1 MCFWGMIPPV
11 PPTARERCQLETR
24 VRCTPTSFET
34 FEGPPNS
41 VMMRFAGS
49 MTTNVAKFATQ
60 SSDGVAKTE
69 TDSLPAERYT
79 GSMLGDWVRDALQ
92 HANMSGAEL
101 ARRLTDA
108 LGRSIDRAAV
118 SKMQITRA
126 TEKTKPRAI
135 AADEMIAISE
145 ITGFPLP
152 KEAAPAPPRQIIAT
166 DTRVIDIPV
175 VGIVEAGAFR
185 QAEDIYQDDPVMIQ
199 APADPDF
206 PHARITAWD
215 VAGDS
220 MNALKPRPI
229 FPGDRVIGIN
239 FEDLDNRVPLRDGMV
254 VVVEQVRDG
263 GHIREWSVK
272 QIELYDDRI
281 EFHPRSTS
289 AKHKPIVVKRDLWAD
304 DGREVSILAL
314 VRRVTNEFK
323 W

>member
-1 MCFWGMIPPV
+1 MTNW
-11 PPTARERCQLETR
+11 REKLEQEIR
-24 VRCTPTSFET
+24 RQGREMKELSVSAGLGET
-34 FEGPPNS
+34 
-41 VMMRFAGS
+41 
-49 MTTNVAKFATQ
+49 
-60 SSDGVAKTE
+60 
-69 TDSLPAERYT
+69 Y
-79 GSMLGDWVRDALQ
+79 VRDALKRGRGKLENLYKI
-92 HANMSGAEL
+92 AA
-101 ARRLTDA
+101 A
-108 LGRSIDRAAV
+108 LGHPPEWLTSDSERPPFEPPELSPSAGRL
-118 SKMQITRA
+118 
-126 TEKTKPRAI
+126 
-135 AADEMIAISE
+135 IS
-145 ITGFPLP
+145 
-152 KEAAPAPPRQIIAT
+152 
-166 DTRVIDIPV
+166 VPV
-175 VGIVEAGAFR
+175 VGTVEAGAFR
-185 QAEDIYQDDPVMIQ
+185 QAEDIYQDEPEFILVQ
-199 APADPDF
+199 SDPDF

-289 AKHKPIVVKRDLWAD
+289 AKHKPIVVTRDLWAD